1 MFNWPNHIRD
11 TAACANGRV
20 EGTDVSNG
28 IVPCG
33 LALSMQ
39 GEGALGS
46 RSSPGSVCITL
57 AVSAWAVL
65 VLDVPRKRG
74 FGVQLCV
81 FAGNIVSGNN

>member
-1 MFNWPNHIRD
+1 MFLFPDLKGPCRMFNWPNHIRD

-28 IVPCG
+28 IVACG

-39 GEGALGS
+39 GEGALGP
-46 RSSPGSVCITL
+46 RSSPGLVCITL

-74 FGVQLCV
+74 FGV
-81 FAGNIVSGNN
+81 